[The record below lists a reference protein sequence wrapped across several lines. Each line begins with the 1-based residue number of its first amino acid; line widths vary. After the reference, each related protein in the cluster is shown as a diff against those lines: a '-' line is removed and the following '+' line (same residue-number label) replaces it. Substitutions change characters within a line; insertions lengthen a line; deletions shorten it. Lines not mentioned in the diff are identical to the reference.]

1 MFLEV
6 TDKLNNKK
14 KMINGAYIYSVT
26 PKENGNGAIVK
37 YGEGTDRA
45 KMIQTVESY
54 EALWRVMFPVVPE
67 HRDTVDEY
75 FNADISSLMEV
86 TQAADEDS

>member
-26 PKENGNGAIVK
+26 PKENGNGAVVK

-67 HRDTVDEY
+67 HRDTVDEH
-75 FNADISSLMEV
+75 FNVDPSSL
-86 TQAADEDS
+86 ADEDS